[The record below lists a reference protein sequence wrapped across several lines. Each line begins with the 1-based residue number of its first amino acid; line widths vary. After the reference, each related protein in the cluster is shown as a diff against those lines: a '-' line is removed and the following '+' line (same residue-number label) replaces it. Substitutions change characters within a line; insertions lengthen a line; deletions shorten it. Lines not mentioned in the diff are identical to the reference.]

1 MLLGKRESRDIGD
14 KDFVFRANITQNFV
28 TELTL
33 NFSWE
38 RVSGTK
44 IPQEIVGEGGGAS
57 NGVAE

>member
-1 MLLGKRESRDIGD
+1 MLGKRERRDIGD
-14 KDFVFRANITQNFV
+14 KDFVLSVNITQNFL

-57 NGVAE
+57 SGVAE